1 MKRAITL
8 ISANEHSFCWSRGGS
23 GAREFWGRQV
33 PTQGGHHGHAGFG
46 GGRGHYGSNI
56 RPYAIGGLNFGASYR
71 GAFYRNRLYSPGFF
85 SPFYWADEY
94 AEPFIDAELLLPE
107 FLNGE
112 RLYYQRAPAPDVEPN
127 CKDVWSG
134 NSTTNSVS
142 HTMNRIFEMQCENR
156 HPSPDA
162 ELRHPT
168 RAPSGTSNPAA
179 TPPTQD

>member
-8 ISANEHSFCWSRGGS
+8 FLLMSILFVNRGAGQGRGSF
-23 GAREFWGRQV
+23 GAGRSL
-33 PTQGGHHGHAGFG
+33 QGGHHGHGGFG
-46 GGRGHYGSNI
+46 GGRGHYGSSF

-71 GAFYRNRLYSPGFF
+71 RAFYRSRLYSPGFF

-94 AEPFIDAELLLPE
+94 AEPLVNGELLLPE

-112 RLYYQRAPAPDVEPN
+112 RLYYQRAPAPEVEPN

-134 NSTTNSVS
+134 NSQTNSVS

-162 ELRHPT
+162 ELRHPK
-168 RAPSGTSNPAA
+168 RAPSGTSNPA
-179 TPPTQD
+179 TPPPTQD